1 MAKLNQAM
9 TDLLRYN
16 AAILPQKR
24 SMFDKSHSHTTTL
37 DSAYAVPLMW
47 DRVLP
52 GDEKKIRVSA
62 LARMATPIH
71 PVMDEAKFDV
81 WAFYV
86 PDRLW
91 WNHARE
97 FYGENLDAEFNADG
111 EYEMPSLKPSQW
123 HVDPKRG
130 INHELGGIHSLND
143 YFGFPIMDFG
153 IGGNNT
159 LLDDLSNLRAMAGLH
174 RSYQLIWNE
183 YFRNSSIQPSV
194 RFSTGDVVSD
204 SEWEEISQIR
214 KVCKLP
220 DYFTSLLREPQ
231 AGDDVTLPLGEW
243 APVVS
248 RDHAVS
254 RAYGAPN
261 SNTSA
266 SVAVHTAIPRYSN
279 DPNGSWAQGTNYDRR
294 IPVIENDGK
303 ERMVPIK
310 QFKYLQDNDGDGFI
324 TAETLNV
331 GNTGSNFYPQNL
343 WTDLSSAT
351 AATINN
357 IRAAVT
363 VQQLLELDAMAGK
376 RYQQILQAHFGVFVP
391 DGTLQRPELLGAS
404 RTSVGMRQVL
414 QTSATEDGSPQGNTA
429 AFSVTNVGNEWI
441 CNKAFTEPGFIIVIG
456 AVRPVH
462 SYSQGLNPLLTKL
475 NRYDHYY
482 PVFDNLGNQPV
493 LNSAIFATYRDNKVG
508 SAYTVDGWKQAS
520 DDVLGYAEAW
530 TEYRIFPNR
539 VSGLM
544 RPDLGQ
550 GENDHG
556 SLASWNYS
564 SNFDRYPILNSKF
577 VEEDPALI
585 RRTVAVQN
593 EPQFLVDVYFDYKD
607 TKSMGVHSIPGLLRL

>member
-24 SMFDKSHSHTTTL
+24 SMFDKSHSHTTTM
-37 DSAYAVPLMW
+37 DSAYLVPLMW

-91 WNHARE
+91 WSHARE
-97 FYGENLDAEFNADG
+97 FYGENKDASFNADG
-111 EYEMPSLKPSQW
+111 QYVMPSVPPSFW
-123 HVDPKRG
+123 RVNPKS
-130 INHELGGIHSLND
+130 NAEATSDGIHSLND
-143 YFGFPIMDFG
+143 YFGFPIMRFENDIDGSDTVF
-153 IGGNNT
+153 
-159 LLDDLSNLRAMAGLH
+159 DDVQALRASAGLH

-183 YFRNSSIQPSV
+183 YFRNSSVQPALQL
-194 RFSTGDVVSD
+194 STGDTITFT
-204 SEWEEISQIR
+204 EWLVDQQIR

-220 DYFTSLLREPQ
+220 DFFTTLLREPQ
-231 AGDDVTLPLGEW
+231 AGDDVSLPLSEW

-254 RAYGAPN
+254 RAYGAEK
-261 SNTSA
+261 SSDSA
-266 SVAVHTAIPRYSN
+266 DVQVHTAVPRFS
-279 DPNGSWAQGTNYDRR
+279 DDVNGSWSYRGDYLRVATLA
-294 IPVIENDGK
+294 DGK
-303 ERMVPIK
+303 LRFQPI
-310 QFKYLQDNDGDGFI
+310 DN
-324 TAETLNV
+324 TNV
-331 GNTGSNFYPQNL
+331 EINPLTGANLYPQNL
-343 WTDLSSAT
+343 WADLSSASL
-351 AATINN
+351 ATINN

-414 QTSATEDGSPQGNTA
+414 QTSATDDVSPQGNTA
-429 AFSVTNVGNEWI
+429 AFSVTNVSNEWI
-441 CNKAFTEPGFIIVIG
+441 CNKAFTEPGFIMVLG

-482 PVFDNLGNQPV
+482 PVFDNLGNQPIP
-493 LNSAIFATYRDNKVG
+493 NSAIYATYRPHNVFTTDYYKEK
-508 SAYTVDGWKQAS
+508 Y
-520 DDVLGYAEAW
+520 DDVFGYAEAW
-530 TEYRIFPNR
+530 TEYRIMPNR

-544 RPDLGQ
+544 RPDIGMN
-550 GENDHG
+550 GDEHG

-564 SNFDRYPILNSKF
+564 QNFGSDFPVLNSAF
-577 VEEDPALI
+577 VEEDPQLI
-585 RRTVAVQN
+585 DRTIAVTT
-593 EPQFLVDVYFDYKD
+593 EPQFLVDVYFDYMD
-607 TKSMGVHSIPGLLRL
+607 TKSMGVHSIPGLMRL